1 MPLYNAKM
9 PPSVLYMITMV
20 CHIPGSLSLDAWLR
34 AANEADWMERRVRT
48 MSRGYVQKTE
58 VMPAAPPHTKRLT
71 ELRSAPGDGSKNYSI
86 ALVEKQGL
94 KVLHGRISL

>member
-1 MPLYNAKM
+1 
-9 PPSVLYMITMV
+9 
-20 CHIPGSLSLDAWLR
+20 
-34 AANEADWMERRVRT
+34 VRT